1 MKSIVLAIWNQFI
14 KNEGAEIRELIEK
27 MPIIAAFRVKVTAY
41 HGLSLSTKGNSSLFI
56 NPNIP
61 EAIELQQW

>member
-27 MPIIAAFRVKVTAY
+27 MPIIAAFRVKVTVY
-41 HGLSLSTKGNSSLFI
+41 LGLSLSTKGNSSLFI

-61 EAIELQQW
+61 EGIELQQW